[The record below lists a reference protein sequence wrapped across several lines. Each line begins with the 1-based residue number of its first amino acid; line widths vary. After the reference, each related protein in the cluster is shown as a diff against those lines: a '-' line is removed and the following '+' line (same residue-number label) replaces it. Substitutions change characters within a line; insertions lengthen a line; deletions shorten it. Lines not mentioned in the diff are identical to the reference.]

1 MFDNIMFDEEI
12 LFTYIGYAAGLATIL
27 TFAIQILRIIETKNV
42 TNLSSYM
49 YIIYSLGLV
58 CWFAYGVYI
67 DSYILLFSN
76 LITFFCTF
84 IILILIIYYD
94 AEDKIERERRDDI
107 TTVYN
112 RKYFEQAVPEKIAQ
126 ALVAKQNFALVMLK
140 VDNLAEFRQKYGDK
154 TADKALK
161 QVGGALEKD
170 LRGTDMVARYDNEK
184 FVIFLAN
191 SDEKGTKTVAGRLSE
206 NIKKLSVK
214 INRKQNLDLTVS
226 MGACSSKHAKALTDL
241 INGANKALDTLP
253 PRSKIKIQFC
263 KNKLRQGPA
272 IGP

>member
-126 ALVAKQNFALVMLK
+126 ALVAKQNFALVML
-140 VDNLAEFRQKYGDK
+140 
-154 TADKALK
+154 
-161 QVGGALEKD
+161 
-170 LRGTDMVARYDNEK
+170 
-184 FVIFLAN
+184 
-191 SDEKGTKTVAGRLSE
+191 
-206 NIKKLSVK
+206 
-214 INRKQNLDLTVS
+214 
-226 MGACSSKHAKALTDL
+226 
-241 INGANKALDTLP
+241 
-253 PRSKIKIQFC
+253 
-263 KNKLRQGPA
+263 
-272 IGP
+272 

>member
-161 QVGGALEKD
+161 QVGGALEKTCAEPTWSPGMTMKS
-170 LRGTDMVARYDNEK
+170 LLS
-184 FVIFLAN
+184 FLP
-191 SDEKGTKTVAGRLSE
+191 
-206 NIKKLSVK
+206 IPMKKAPKPSPDV
-214 INRKQNLDLTVS
+214 
-226 MGACSSKHAKALTDL
+226 
-241 INGANKALDTLP
+241 
-253 PRSKIKIQFC
+253 
-263 KNKLRQGPA
+263 
-272 IGP
+272 

>member
-140 VDNLAEFRQKYGDK
+140 VD
-154 TADKALK
+154 K

-241 INGANKALDTLP
+241 ISGANKALDNIP

-263 KNKLRQGPA
+263 KNK
-272 IGP
+272 